1 MATVDAIVDEA
12 QLWGFSHVSD
22 ANMVSFLNAVYFRVI
37 NRYAWPFLEKRN
49 IAMSVSSGV
58 GSVPADCLA
67 VLGVWDTAND
77 LLLIEETEREYLERV
92 VIAGGDDATGVSTH
106 YRVSGGLPGGAI
118 TIWRSNSTALRLSY
132 VSQPAA
138 LAASG
143 AEGTIILPPEWHDL
157 LVTGLVAK
165 GYLLEEK
172 FEEAQAMRA
181 VHETD
186 IQMMEKALLHKV
198 VEDDD
203 SYRVEAAGREPR
215 LGQLPTE

>member
-37 NRYAWPFLEKRN
+37 NRYAWPFLEKTN
-49 IAMSVSSGV
+49 VAITVSSGV
-58 GSVPADCLA
+58 GDVPGDCLA

-92 VIAGGDDATGVSTH
+92 IIAGGDDATGVSTH
-106 YRVSGGLPGGAI
+106 YRVSGGLPGGKI

-132 VSQPAA
+132 ISQPAA

-143 AEGTIILPPEWHDL
+143 AESTIILPPEWHDL

-172 FEEAQAMRA
+172 FQEAQAMRA
-181 VHETD
+181 VHEAD